1 MTHLVLRDTREGKEC
16 AGYEKLDYLP
26 SLTNLTN
33 QTYLTNLIN
42 LTYINN
48 RVNITVFPSLSLAS
62 NNLI

>member
-16 AGYEKLDYLP
+16 AGYEELDYLP

-33 QTYLTNLIN
+33 QTYLANLIN

-48 RVNITVFPSLSLAS
+48 GVNITVFP
-62 NNLI
+62 